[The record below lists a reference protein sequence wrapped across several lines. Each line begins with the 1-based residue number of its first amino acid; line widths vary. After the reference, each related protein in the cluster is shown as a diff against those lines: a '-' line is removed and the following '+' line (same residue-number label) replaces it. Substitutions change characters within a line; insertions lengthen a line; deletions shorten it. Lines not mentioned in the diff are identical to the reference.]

1 MTHFILRFVLLIGFL
16 FCGNAQ
22 QICAQLTTTN
32 PNSQQPQPHDD
43 TLTATEAA
51 KQVGNKVLVK
61 AKVVGIH
68 TAKNAKGKPTF
79 IDLDVPFPNNPLSI
93 IIFEQNIAKFA
104 PLETYKN
111 KTILI
116 EGLVRRRVYKYRG
129 KERVRSQI
137 ELKRPTSLTIVE

>member
-1 MTHFILRFVLLIGFL
+1 MSIFFLRLALLVGLL

-22 QICAQLTTTN
+22 QINAQLVKDIT
-32 PNSQQPQPHDD
+32 SKQQPKTD

-51 KQVGNKVLVK
+51 KQAGNKVIVR
-61 AKVVGIH
+61 AKIVGMH

-93 IIFEQNIAKFA
+93 IIFEQNIAKLA

-111 KTILI
+111 KTVLI

-137 ELKRPTSLTIVE
+137 ELRTPNNLTIVD

>member
-1 MTHFILRFVLLIGFL
+1 MNYFILRFVVLVVFLL
-16 FCGNAQ
+16 CGNAQ
-22 QICAQLTTTN
+22 QICAQLSTTK
-32 PNSQQPQPHDD
+32 PDSQEQYHND

-51 KQVGNKVLVK
+51 KQVGNQVLVK

-79 IDLDVPFPNNPLSI
+79 IDLDVPFPNNPLSV

-104 PLETYKN
+104 PLEAYKN
-111 KTILI
+111 KTLLI

-129 KERVRSQI
+129 KERVLSQI
-137 ELKRPTSLTIVE
+137 ELKRPTSITIVE

>member
-1 MTHFILRFVLLIGFL
+1 MNVFILRFVLLIVFL
-16 FCGNAQ
+16 LCGNVQ
-22 QICAQLTTTN
+22 QICAQLATTKL
-32 PNSQQPQPHDD
+32 NSKEQSYDD

-51 KQVGNKVLVK
+51 KQVGSKVLVK

>member
-1 MTHFILRFVLLIGFL
+1 MSTFFLRLSLLVGLL

-22 QICAQLTTTN
+22 QINAQLVTDIT
-32 PNSQQPQPHDD
+32 SKQQPKTD
-43 TLTATEAA
+43 TLTAAEAA
-51 KQVGNKVLVK
+51 KQAGNKVIVR
-61 AKVVGIH
+61 AKIVGMH

-93 IIFEQNIAKFA
+93 IIFEQNIAKLA

-111 KTILI
+111 KTVLI

-137 ELKRPTSLTIVE
+137 ELRTPNNLTVVD